1 MATRTSQT
9 LQRQKLPVVTYK
21 IALNV
26 IYTETY
32 KTNRDAYREEIQD
45 FVDSIYTFYDKIT
58 EYYTNLC
65 TEMKKSGITTDTTP
79 NKLVI
84 NYEYDDSDYQDW
96 DMRVVV
102 KCTDNGL
109 YDYVNNQLWILQNIC
124 FNFDDIFESTT
135 IQEYTPKIKF
145 RSAKTNTKT
154 QFKST
159 KTARNMLTK

>member
-9 LQRQKLPVVTYK
+9 PQRQKLPIVTYK
-21 IALNV
+21 VALNV

-32 KTNRDAYREEIQD
+32 KTNRDAYCEEIQD
-45 FVDSIYTFYDKIT
+45 FIDSIYTFYDKIT
-58 EYYTNLC
+58 EYYTHLC
-65 TEMKKSGITTDTTP
+65 TEMKKSGITTGTP

-109 YDYVNNQLWILQNIC
+109 YDYVNDKMWILQNIC
-124 FNFDDIFESTT
+124 FNFDDIFESIT

-145 RSAKTNTKT
+145 HSDKTKTKT

-159 KTARNMLTK
+159 KTARNMLTR